1 MFLTSNNQIQ
11 CPHMP
16 WDISWLESTRETLQ
30 TLVRGNFPR
39 FPANHDV
46 GQIAVHKVEEEIG
59 LHPLPSPD
67 LSQVSREEKFNFGPV
82 QITYHIDS
90 RTEHAEIKK
99 VEMP

>member
-1 MFLTSNNQIQ
+1 M
-11 CPHMP
+11 
-16 WDISWLESTRETLQ
+16 RTLQ

-46 GQIAVHKVEEEIG
+46 GELAVHKVEEEIR
-59 LHPLPSPD
+59 LHPLSSPE
-67 LSQVSREEKFNFGPV
+67 LPQVSGEDKFDFGPV
-82 QITYHIDS
+82 RITYHIDS